1 MVGAQ
6 RTTARYLEKGSER
19 KEQGG
24 WELVTRESCSQL
36 VGFTSGESGNTQSI
50 PSRGSM
56 CSDF

>member
-1 MVGAQ
+1 M
-6 RTTARYLEKGSER
+6 RYLEKGSGC

-24 WELVTRESCSQL
+24 WELVTRENCSQL
-36 VGFTSGESGNTQSI
+36 VGLTSGESGNTQSI